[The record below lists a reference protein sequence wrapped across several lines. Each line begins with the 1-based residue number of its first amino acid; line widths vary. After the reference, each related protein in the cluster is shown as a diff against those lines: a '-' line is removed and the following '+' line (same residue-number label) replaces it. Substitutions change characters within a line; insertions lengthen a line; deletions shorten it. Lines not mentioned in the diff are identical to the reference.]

1 MMYNEC
7 FINYGDQVYA
17 IKNWQARQSISDV
30 MILDPLDTKDMGK
43 HSNLSKQGL
52 SEKQIYRNI
61 FPSVKHKPKAKVLID
76 IDILTKEQ
84 FIHLIST
91 RLNVSLPTLMYMSTE
106 DLKTLFSALST
117 RLDSLRWV
125 NPN

>member
-1 MMYNEC
+1 MMLNPC
-7 FINYGDQVYA
+7 FMNFNNQVYA
-17 IKNWQARQSISDV
+17 NLNWHLRTKVDDV
-30 MILDPLDTKDMGK
+30 MLLEPLDTQDMGK
-43 HSNLSKQGL
+43 YSNLSKQGL
-52 SEKQIYRNI
+52 SEKQIYKNI
-61 FPSVKHKPKAKVLID
+61 FPIVKHKPKAKVLID
-76 IDILTKEQ
+76 IDLLTKEQ

-125 NPN
+125 NYN

>member
-1 MMYNEC
+1 MYNEC
-7 FINYGDQVYA
+7 FLNYGNQVYA

-30 MILDPLDTKDMGK
+30 MILDPLDTKDMGTY
-43 HSNLSKQGL
+43 SNLFKQGL
-52 SEKQIYRNI
+52 SEKQIYKDI

-76 IDILTKEQ
+76 IDLLTKEQ

-91 RLNVSLPTLMYMSTE
+91 KLNVSLPTLMYMSTE

-125 NPN
+125 NYN